1 LPADNRLFIVTIS
14 NPDSDNLGYPGK
26 FVRFNQIAGA
36 IMPVLYL
43 SLFFLVITVIFFIL
57 ASRQRRQAG
66 IPAGKVIY
74 IDASQWGK
82 VEKPLY
88 DPELRLTGKP
98 DYLVKQGKQVIP
110 VEVKSGRAPQIPYDS
125 HIYQLAAYCLLV
137 DREYGTRPNHGILHY
152 SNRTFAID
160 FTAALELSIQ
170 TIIREMQERTSRS
183 QVDRSHQ
190 EGKRCLHC
198 GYRSVCDQALRI

>member
-1 LPADNRLFIVTIS
+1 
-14 NPDSDNLGYPGK
+14 
-26 FVRFNQIAGA
+26 
-36 IMPVLYL
+36 MPVLYL
-43 SLFFLVITVIFFIL
+43 LIFFLVITVVLFIL

-66 IPAGKVIY
+66 IPAGRVIY
-74 IDASQWGK
+74 FDAGQWGK

-98 DYLVKQGKQVIP
+98 DYLVKQGEQVIP
-110 VEVKSGRAPQIPYDS
+110 VEVKSGRAPHVPYDS

-137 DREYGTRPNHGILHY
+137 DHEYGIRPTHGILHY

-160 FTAALELSIQ
+160 FSAELELSIQ
-170 TIIREMQERTSRS
+170 TTIREMQERTSRS
-183 QVDRSHQ
+183 QVERSHQ
-190 EGKRCLHC
+190 DGKRCPHC